1 MAKFEAGQFV
11 EVREDGYQG
20 YAYGDVIKIVEVRS
34 ADKGRQ
40 EVRGLPLGVEKDDE
54 DKYGWIHSD
63 DVARAKS
70 SADLFAASKEALL
83 ESVKELDRKI
93 AFVNEQ
99 NLFQFDENKYTAW
112 VALNVLDDATASKAD
127 KVNEL
132 AKLIR
137 D

>member
-1 MAKFEAGQFV
+1 MAKFEAGQYV

-20 YAYGDVIKIVEVRS
+20 YRYGDVIKLVDVRS

-40 EVRGLPLGVEKDDE
+40 ELRGLPLGVEKDDE
-54 DKYGWIHSD
+54 EKYGWIHSD
-63 DVARAKS
+63 DVVRAKS
-70 SADLFAASKEALL
+70 SADLFAASKAALL
-83 ESVKELDRKI
+83 ESAKELDRKI
-93 AFVNEQ
+93 QFVTEQ
-99 NLFQFDENKYTAW
+99 GLFQFDENKYTAW